1 MNEECR
7 SPRSLGW
14 DTRDARMGMLLF
26 FVITGLLNFAAGF
39 ALAMMLGHG
48 PRSAREAVSFV
59 LGRPRA
65 SHKKG

>member
-1 MNEECR
+1 
-7 SPRSLGW
+7 
-14 DTRDARMGMLLF
+14 MGMLLF